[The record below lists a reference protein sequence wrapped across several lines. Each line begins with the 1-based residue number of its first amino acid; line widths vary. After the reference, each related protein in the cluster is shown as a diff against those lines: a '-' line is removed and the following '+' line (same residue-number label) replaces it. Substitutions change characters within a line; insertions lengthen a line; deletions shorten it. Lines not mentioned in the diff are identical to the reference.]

1 MAIWQVE
8 LDRRD
13 SERYRKQLLHR
24 GFISASYFST
34 NGFDVQKMRKM
45 ANEGKLDAV
54 RCIIGS
60 SVRWYYAE
68 GDMTAIHYVG
78 SGNKVPTS
86 EGGSPIMDMPQHFP
100 NDVNF
105 SWYIKETAK
114 IPLKHSPE

>member
-34 NGFDVQKMRKM
+34 NGFDVQKMRKL
-45 ANEGKLDAV
+45 ATEGKLDAV

-68 GDMTAIHYVG
+68 EQAERAHLA
-78 SGNKVPTS
+78 GN
-86 EGGSPIMDMPQHFP
+86 IC
-100 NDVNF
+100 
-105 SWYIKETAK
+105 
-114 IPLKHSPE
+114 

>member
-1 MAIWQVE
+1 MVNIMAIWQVE

-68 GDMTAIHYVG
+68 EQAERAHLAG
-78 SGNKVPTS
+78 
-86 EGGSPIMDMPQHFP
+86 
-100 NDVNF
+100 
-105 SWYIKETAK
+105 K
-114 IPLKHSPE
+114 IC

>member
-13 SERYRKQLLHR
+13 SERYRKQL
-24 GFISASYFST
+24 FTAASSRQAIFPPT
-34 NGFDVQKMRKM
+34 ALTQKMRKM

-68 GDMTAIHYVG
+68 EQAELAHLAG
-78 SGNKVPTS
+78 
-86 EGGSPIMDMPQHFP
+86 
-100 NDVNF
+100 
-105 SWYIKETAK
+105 K
-114 IPLKHSPE
+114 IC